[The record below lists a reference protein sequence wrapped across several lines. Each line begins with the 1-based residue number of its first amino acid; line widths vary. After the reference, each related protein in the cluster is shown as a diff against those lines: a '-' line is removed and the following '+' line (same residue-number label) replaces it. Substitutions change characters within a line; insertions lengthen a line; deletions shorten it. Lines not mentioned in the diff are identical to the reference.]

1 MEETPLKKVSSYIVI
16 ILAGLSLTG
25 RLAIGRPAAQNPPA
39 AQAAKAVGDITQVQP
54 GHITLHTDKG
64 DVQVALPDG
73 VKVLRGSKDLKST
86 TPISATDISVGDR
99 AVVLGHLGNDQ
110 QTIQATRV
118 VVMTKSDIS
127 GVHEAEVRDWQTRG
141 IEGVVKSVDPAK
153 MEITIAAPNR
163 PPTPGNLTH
172 PVVLTTTAS
181 TAILRYAP
189 NSVQFADA
197 KTSTLAE
204 VKVGDQL
211 RALGTKN
218 EDGIHYA
225 ADKVVSGTFHNIGAT
240 VISVD
245 PQANTL
251 TVKNLATKESM
262 LVHANADCK
271 MHQLPEFL
279 AQMIARLS
287 SGGTAGGPGGAGGAA
302 GGGPVAGGPPAGG
315 PAAGG
320 TPAAGPGGAGGPGGP
335 GGGGPG
341 GGGGMRRGGMGNLS
355 QALENMPTV
364 TLNDLKKGEP
374 IVIFSSEG
382 TSPSEVTA
390 IYILTGVEPILAAQP
405 KGGGDVNLG
414 SWSLSSGGAG
424 AGGEGGP

>member
-1 MEETPLKKVSSYIVI
+1 L
-16 ILAGLSLTG
+16 GG
-25 RLAIGRPAAQNPPA
+25 RLVIGQPAAQNPPA

-64 DVQVALPDG
+64 DIQVALPDG
-73 VKVLRGSKDLKST
+73 VKVLRGSKDLKTT
-86 TPISATDISVGDR
+86 TPISASDISVGDR
-99 AVVLGHLGNDQ
+99 AVVLGHLGEDQ
-110 QTIQATRV
+110 QTIQAARV

-141 IEGVVKSVDPAK
+141 VEGVVKSVDPAK
-153 MEITIAAPNR
+153 MEITIAVPNR

-172 PVVLTTTAS
+172 PVVLTASANTTL
-181 TAILRYAP
+181 LRYAP

-197 KTSTLAE
+197 KPSSFGEL
-204 VKVGDQL
+204 KVGDQL
-211 RALGTKN
+211 RALGVKS
-218 EDGIHYA
+218 EDGSHYA
-225 ADKVVSGTFHNIGAT
+225 AEKVVSGTFHNIGAT

-251 TVKNLATKESM
+251 TVKNLATKEAI
-262 LVHANADCK
+262 LVHASKDCK

-287 SGGTAGGPGGAGGAA
+287 SGGAAGGPAGAA
-302 GGGPVAGGPPAGG
+302 GMPGGG

-320 TPAAGPGGAGGPGGP
+320 PPGGGPAAGGAPAAGPGGGGGPGGP
-335 GGGGPG
+335 GSGGPG

-364 TLNDLKKGEP
+364 TLNDLKKNEP

-405 KGGGDVNLG
+405 KGGGEVNLG
-414 SWSLSSGGAG
+414 GWNLSQGGG
-424 AGGEGGP
+424 SGEGGP

>member
-1 MEETPLKKVSSYIVI
+1 LLAFQFAIAQPL
-16 ILAGLSLTG
+16 
-25 RLAIGRPAAQNPPA
+25 AQNSTA
-39 AQAAKAVGDITQVQP
+39 APAAKAVGDITQVQP
-54 GHITLHTDKG
+54 GHITVHTDKG
-64 DVQVALPDG
+64 DVQVALPEG

-86 TPISATDISVGDR
+86 TPITPGDINVGDR
-99 AVVLGHLGNDQ
+99 AVVLGHLAEDQ

-118 VVMTKSDIS
+118 VVMTKADIS

-141 IEGVVKSVDPAK
+141 IEGVVKSLDPAK
-153 MEITIAAPNR
+153 MEITLAVPNR

-172 PVVLTTTAS
+172 PVILTTTAK
-181 TAILRYAP
+181 TVLLRYAP

-197 KTSTLAE
+197 KPSTFAE

-211 RALGTKN
+211 RALGAKS
-218 EDGIHYA
+218 EDGSQYA
-225 ADKVVSGTFHNIGAT
+225 AEKVVSGTFHNIGAT
-240 VISVD
+240 VVSVD

-251 TVKNLATKESM
+251 TVKNLATKNQIV
-262 LVHANADCK
+262 VHANADCK

-287 SGGTAGGPGGAGGAA
+287 SGAAGGAGGPGGAP
-302 GGGPVAGGPPAGG
+302 GGGPGAGAAYQGGPGG
-315 PAAGG
+315 PA
-320 TPAAGPGGAGGPGGP
+320 GAGGPGGP
-335 GGGGPG
+335 GDGGPG
-341 GGGGMRRGGMGNLS
+341 GGGGGMRRGGGMGNLS

-405 KGGGDVNLG
+405 KGGGEVNLG
-414 SWSLSSGGAG
+414 GWNLSQGGG